1 MTEQEENELIIQAQ
15 RGNVLAFEQLV
26 QLHDRQV
33 LSLALSLMR
42 NEEDAKDIYQEVFI
56 RVYKALPKF
65 RMDSR
70 FSTWLHRIVTN
81 VCLTHRS
88 RRKRYEYAS
97 LDQETEGTRPLAETL
112 PDKSSSDSRTLNT
125 EITEHVQ
132 EAMHALS
139 PQQKLVFSLRHF
151 EGYKLRE
158 IATMMNCAEGTVKKY
173 LFTATER
180 LRGQLREVF

>member
-1 MTEQEENELIIQAQ
+1 MTDQEENDLILQAQ

-26 QLHDRQV
+26 HTYDRHV
-33 LSLALSLMR
+33 LSLALSLMQ

-65 RMDSR
+65 RMDSK

-88 RRKRYEYAS
+88 RRKRYEYTS
-97 LDQETEGTRPLAETL
+97 LDQNKEGSLPLSETL
-112 PDKSSSDSRTLNT
+112 ADKSSSDSRTRNT
-125 EITEHVQ
+125 EIQERVQ
-132 EAMHALS
+132 QAMHALS

-151 EGYKLRE
+151 EGFKLRE
-158 IATMMNCAEGTVKKY
+158 IAVRMNCAEGTVKKY

-180 LRGQLREVF
+180 LREQLKEVY